1 MPASER
7 LPVSIARMAQPKSLG
22 RLKDLAEACAQC
34 APPVSSR
41 SLALALRAALAT
53 DARWQR
59 WRELELVWTGPVPMD
74 SALRRT
80 DQAILDVISGSRR
93 ELLMVTFAAY
103 KIPEVAR
110 ALVEA
115 ANRGVFISLVVESAK
130 VGTMTLEAIS
140 VLGLQLSRMAAI
152 YVWPEEIRQK
162 DPEVAPGLCTSSAR
176 LRTKT
181 WPSYP
186 APILRSMR

>member
-7 LPVSIARMAQPKSLG
+7 RPVSIARMAQPKSLG

-59 WRELELVWTGPVPMD
+59 WQELELVWTGPAPMD

-103 KIPEVAR
+103 KIRKWLGRSWKPR
-110 ALVEA
+110 TA
-115 ANRGVFISLVVESAK
+115 AYASVWSWNRP
-130 VGTMTLEAIS
+130 
-140 VLGLQLSRMAAI
+140 R
-152 YVWPEEIRQK
+152 WIR
-162 DPEVAPGLCTSSAR
+162 
-176 LRTKT
+176 
-181 WPSYP
+181 
-186 APILRSMR
+186 